1 MGRLE
6 SWARG
11 LLSVKSPYRYATEE
25 NVTFVVSQLQ
35 SLASAV
41 VIVGSLILGRSAAS
55 PVSVYGYAA
64 PSPRAYYKAAP
75 DGYAAAD
82 TGRPPRAYH
91 HQRPAADE
99 YADAATPPKY
109 NFAYDVSD
117 AHTGDYK
124 TQTEERDGDFV
135 KGQYTLLEPDGTK
148 RVVDYTADGQNGFN
162 AVVSKEGHPSAAGP
176 AHHQYRPAAAHYKP
190 AAAAAYRPAP
200 PAVTYRPAPPAY
212 HSAPVAA
219 AYRPAPAVALAPAY
233 RPAPA
238 AAPAYRPAA
247 AAAYRQQRWHNA
259 YPTTAAPTYQTVSA
273 YPTVGPTYPTAPLY
287 KSAHKQPSYYRSSY

>member
-1 MGRLE
+1 M
-6 SWARG
+6 
-11 LLSVKSPYRYATEE
+11 
-25 NVTFVVSQLQ
+25 SQLQ
-35 SLASAV
+35 SLASVV
-41 VIVGSLILGRSAAS
+41 VIVGSLILRRSAGS

-64 PSPRAYYKAAP
+64 QSPRAYYKAAP

-117 AHTGDYK
+117 AYTGDYK

-135 KGQYTLLEPDGTK
+135 KGQYTLLEPDGTR

-162 AVVSKEGHPSAAGP
+162 AVVSKEGHPSAAGGP
-176 AHHQYRPAAAHYKP
+176 THHQYRPAVVHYKPAAAAYRPAPPVAAAYRPAPPAAAAYRPAP

-200 PAVTYRPAPPAY
+200 
-212 HSAPVAA
+212 
-219 AYRPAPAVALAPAY
+219 
-233 RPAPA
+233 
-238 AAPAYRPAA
+238 